1 MTAKKVTTLVVAAAV
16 LGGLA
21 YWSSHRGRI
30 KTPSL
35 TGKPVLKTM
44 DLSQVGRIEVST
56 NGKKNL
62 ILKGTDAGWTIES
75 LFNYPADITK
85 IRANLLSLTDL
96 KIGQVARDKKM
107 ENAILVDLQSPEGKS
122 LAILRLG
129 EKHMREASGQMAMFG
144 GGGAFPDGRYV
155 ATEGETVYLVKET
168 LEPFDGDPKS
178 WTETQI
184 SSVPG
189 SDITTAEFKVNNETL
204 KLERKDGNWTLAGLG
219 PKEELDTSKLYSI
232 DSALNYLNFTSVADP
247 AITEE
252 QAGFSTGVV
261 YTATLKAGEVYT
273 AKVGNTMGTDRYFKV
288 SAAFTPTGT
297 NATENAAIKE
307 KIEKFNATKAKWTY
321 LISSASADNFS
332 KRRADVVKA
341 KEEPKPAT
349 EEKKSE

>member
-35 TGKPVLKTM
+35 TGKPVLKAL

-62 ILKGTDAGWTIES
+62 ILKGTEAGWTLES

-96 KIGQVARDKKM
+96 KIGQVARDKKL
-107 ENAILVDLQSPEGKS
+107 ENAILVDLQSTEGKS
-122 LAILRLG
+122 LAVLRLG
-129 EKHMREASGQMAMFG
+129 EKHMREATGQMAMY

-168 LEPFDGDPKS
+168 LDAFDGDPKS
-178 WTETQI
+178 WADTLI

-189 SDITTAEFKVNNETL
+189 SDITTAAFKGNNETL
-204 KLERKDGNWTLAGLG
+204 KLERKDGAWTLAGLG
-219 PKEELDTSKLYSI
+219 EKEELDTSKLYSI
-232 DSALNYLNFTSVADP
+232 DSALNHLSFSSIADP
-247 AITEE
+247 AVTEE
-252 QAGFSTGVV
+252 QAGFTTGVV

-273 AKVGNTMGTDRYFKV
+273 AKVGNTVGSDRYFKV
-288 SAAFTPTGT
+288 SAAFSPTGT
-297 NATENAAIKE
+297 NATENATLQE
-307 KIEKFNATKAKWTY
+307 KIDKFNATTAKWTY
-321 LISSASADNFS
+321 LIPAASADNFS

>member
-1 MTAKKVTTLVVAAAV
+1 MTPKKLTILVVVAAV

-21 YWSSHRGRI
+21 YWSSQRGRI

-35 TGKPVLKTM
+35 AGKPVLKAI
-44 DLSQVGRIEVST
+44 DLSQVGRIEVSQD
-56 NGKKNL
+56 GKKNL
-62 ILKGTDAGWTIES
+62 VLKGTDAGWTMES
-75 LFNYPADITK
+75 LFDYPADITK

-96 KIGQVARDKKM
+96 KIGQVVRDKKL
-107 ENAILVDLQSPEGKS
+107 ENALLVDLQSPEGKS
-122 LAILRLG
+122 LAALRLG
-129 EKHMREASGQMAMFG
+129 EKHMREPTGQMAMY

-155 ATEGETVYLVKET
+155 ATEGEAVYLVKET
-168 LEPFDGDPKS
+168 LDAFDGDPAS
-178 WTETQI
+178 WTVTQI
-184 SSVPG
+184 ASVPG
-189 SDITTAEFKVNNETL
+189 ADITTAEFKVNNETL
-204 KLERKDGNWTLAGLG
+204 KLERKENNGTLDGLD

-247 AITEE
+247 KLTEE
-252 QAGFSTGVV
+252 EAGFTTGVV

-273 AKVGNTMGTDRYFKV
+273 AKVGNAIGTDRYFKV
-288 SAAFTPTGT
+288 NAAFTPTGT

-307 KIEKFNATKAKWTY
+307 KIEKFNATTGKWTY

-341 KEEPKPAT
+341 KEEPKPET

>member
-1 MTAKKVTTLVVAAAV
+1 MTAKKVTTLVVTAVV

-21 YWSSHRGRI
+21 YWSSNLGRI

-35 TGKPVLKTM
+35 AGKPVLKSV
-44 DLSQVGRIEVST
+44 DLSQVGRIEVTT

-62 ILKGTDAGWTIES
+62 ILKGTDAGWTLET

-96 KIGQVARDKKM
+96 KIGQVERNKKM
-107 ENAILVDLQSPEGKS
+107 ENAILVDLQSAEGKS

-129 EKHMREASGQMAMFG
+129 EKRMREATGQMAMY

-168 LEPFDGDPKS
+168 LDAFDGDPKS

-189 SDITTAEFKVNNETL
+189 SEVTTAEFKVSGETL

-219 PKEELDTSKLYSI
+219 AKEEMDTSKLYSI
-232 DSALNYLNFTSVADP
+232 DSALSSLTFSSIADP
-247 AITEE
+247 ALTEE
-252 QAGFSTGVV
+252 QGGFTTGVV
-261 YTATLKAGEVYT
+261 YTATLKSGEVYT
-273 AKVGNTMGTDRYFKV
+273 AKVGNSVGADRYFKV
-288 SAAFTPTGT
+288 SALFTPTGT
-297 NATENAAIKE
+297 NETENAALIT
-307 KIEKFNATKAKWTY
+307 KIEQFNAHAGKWTY
-321 LISSASADNFS
+321 LIPSSSADNFS
-332 KRRADVVKA
+332 KRRADVVKP

-349 EEKKSE
+349 DEKKSE

>member
-21 YWSSHRGRI
+21 YWSSNRGRI

-35 TGKPVLKTM
+35 AGKPVLKSV
-44 DLSQVGRIEVST
+44 DLSQVGRIEVTT

-62 ILKGTDAGWTIES
+62 ILKGTDAGWTLES

-107 ENAILVDLQSPEGKS
+107 ENAILLDLQSAEGKS
-122 LAILRLG
+122 LAVLRLG
-129 EKHMREASGQMAMFG
+129 EKRMREATGQMAMYG
-144 GGGAFPDGRYV
+144 GGSYPDGRYV
-155 ATEGETVYLVKET
+155 ATEGEAVYLVKET
-168 LEPFDGDPKS
+168 LDAFDGDPTS
-178 WTETQI
+178 WTETKI
-184 SSVPG
+184 AAVPG
-189 SDITTAEFKVNNETL
+189 SDITIAEFKVSGEVL

-219 PKEELDTSKLYSI
+219 EKEEMDTSKLYSI
-232 DSALNYLNFTSVADP
+232 DSALSALTFTSVADP
-247 AITEE
+247 ALTEE
-252 QAGFSTGVV
+252 QAGFTTGVV

-273 AKVGNTMGTDRYFKV
+273 AKVGNSVGADRYVKV
-288 SAAFTPTGT
+288 SATFTPTGT
-297 NATENAAIKE
+297 NATENAAIKT
-307 KIEKFNATKAKWTY
+307 KIEQFNANAGKWTY
-321 LISSASADNFS
+321 LIPSSSADNFS

-349 EEKKSE
+349 DEKKSE

>member
-1 MTAKKVTTLVVAAAV
+1 MTAKKVTTLVVVAAV

-21 YWSSHRGRI
+21 YWSSNRGRI

-35 TGKPVLKTM
+35 AGKPVLKSI
-44 DLSQVGRIEVST
+44 DLSQVGRIEVTT

-62 ILKGTDAGWTIES
+62 ILKGTDAGWTMES

-96 KIGQVARDKKM
+96 KIGQVERSKKM
-107 ENAILVDLQSPEGKS
+107 DNAILVDLQSAEGKS

-129 EKHMREASGQMAMFG
+129 EKRMREATGQMAMY

-168 LEPFDGDPKS
+168 LDAFDGDPKS
-178 WTETQI
+178 WADTQI

-189 SDITTAEFKVNNETL
+189 SDVTTAEFKVSGETL
-204 KLERKDGNWTLAGLG
+204 KLERKDGSWTLAGLG
-219 PKEELDTSKLYSI
+219 AKEEMDTSKLYSV
-232 DSALNYLNFTSVADP
+232 DSALNALHFSSVADP
-247 AITEE
+247 KVTDE
-252 QAGFSTGVV
+252 QAGFTTGVV

-273 AKVGNTMGTDRYFKV
+273 AKVGNTVGADRYFKV
-288 SAAFTPTGT
+288 SAMFTPTGT
-297 NATENAAIKE
+297 NATENAAIKT
-307 KIEKFNATKAKWTY
+307 KIDQFNANAGKWTY
-321 LISSASADNFS
+321 LIPSSSADNFT

-349 EEKKSE
+349 EEKK

>member
-1 MTAKKVTTLVVAAAV
+1 MTAKKVTTLVVTAVV

-21 YWSSHRGRI
+21 TWSSNRGRI

-35 TGKPVLKTM
+35 AGKPVMKSV
-44 DLSQVGRIEVST
+44 DLSQVGRIEVTT

-62 ILKGTDAGWTIES
+62 ILKGTDAGWTLET

-107 ENAILVDLQSPEGKS
+107 ENAILVDLQSAEGKS

-129 EKHMREASGQMAMFG
+129 EKRMREATGQMAMFG
-144 GGGAFPDGRYV
+144 GGAIPDGRYV

-168 LEPFDGDPKS
+168 LDAFDGDPKS
-178 WTETQI
+178 WADTQI
-184 SSVPG
+184 TSVPG
-189 SDITTAEFKVNNETL
+189 SEVTTAEFKVSGETL

-219 PKEELDTSKLYSI
+219 AKEEMDTSKLFSI
-232 DSALNYLNFTSVADP
+232 DSALSSLSFSSIADP
-247 AITEE
+247 SLTED
-252 QAGFSTGVV
+252 QAGFTTGVV
-261 YTATLKAGEVYT
+261 YTATLKSGEVYT
-273 AKVGNTMGTDRYFKV
+273 AKVGNSVGADRTFKV
-288 SAAFTPTGT
+288 SATFTPTGT
-297 NATENAAIKE
+297 NATENAAIKT
-307 KIEKFNATKAKWTY
+307 KIDQFNANAGKWTY
-321 LISSASADNFS
+321 LIPSSSADNFS

-341 KEEPKPAT
+341 KEEPKPAA

>member
-1 MTAKKVTTLVVAAAV
+1 MTAKKVTTLVVAAVV

-21 YWSSHRGRI
+21 YWSSNRGRI

-35 TGKPVLKTM
+35 AGKPVMKSVG
-44 DLSQVGRIEVST
+44 LSQVGRIEVTT

-62 ILKGTDAGWTIES
+62 ILKGTDAGWTLES

-96 KIGQVARDKKM
+96 KIGQVERSKKM
-107 ENAILVDLQSPEGKS
+107 ENAILVDLQSAEGKS

-129 EKHMREASGQMAMFG
+129 EKRMREATGQMAMF

-168 LEPFDGDPKS
+168 LDAFDGDPKS
-178 WTETQI
+178 WAETQI
-184 SSVPG
+184 VSVPG
-189 SDITTAEFKVNNETL
+189 SEVTTAEFKVSGETL

-219 PKEELDTSKLYSI
+219 EKEEMDTSKLYSV
-232 DSALNYLNFTSVADP
+232 DSALSSLSFSSIADP

-252 QAGFSTGVV
+252 QAGFTTGVV
-261 YTATLKAGEVYT
+261 YRATLKSGEVYT
-273 AKVGNTMGTDRYFKV
+273 AKVGDSVGADRYFKV
-288 SAAFTPTGT
+288 SALFTPTGT
-297 NATENAAIKE
+297 NETENAALIT
-307 KIEKFNATKAKWTY
+307 KIEQFNASAGKWTY
-321 LISSASADNFS
+321 LIPSSSADNFA

-341 KEEPKPAT
+341 KEEPKPET